1 VCACVCVCGGV
12 CMRVRASVS
21 QLVLYSLLSW
31 RVCVRARVCAY
42 ECKSTH
48 MYTCVYVGIPA
59 YNDRVI

>member
-1 VCACVCVCGGV
+1 
-12 CMRVRASVS
+12 MRVRASVS

-48 MYTCVYVGIPA
+48 VYTCVYVGIPA